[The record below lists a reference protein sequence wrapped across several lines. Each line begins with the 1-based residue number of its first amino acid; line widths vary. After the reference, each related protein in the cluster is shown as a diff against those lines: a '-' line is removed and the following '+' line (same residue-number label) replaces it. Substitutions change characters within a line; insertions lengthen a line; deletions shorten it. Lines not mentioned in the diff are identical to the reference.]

1 MDTILFVSYNE
12 LHVTWGGVHRV
23 NRLLMDGLSDAG
35 YRCLYLINKEGKTFY
50 INNKE
55 IEENKLDING
65 LNSYLT
71 EQNVRYIIDQEGI
84 FSDSFNLVLQYL
96 KRTDIKLLTVFHN
109 TPCIYEKL
117 YGYKWLLEELKN
129 SSQIVAK
136 VSYAIRLSAYPLWR
150 WFSKR
155 QISKR
160 YRNIYSI
167 SDKVVFL
174 SKNDI
179 PVFREYVPN
188 IKEDKCV
195 AIPNALTF
203 SSTSDASILNE
214 KENKVLIVS
223 RLNDNEKRISIALQI
238 WKIIEQTENNDWN
251 LIIVGTGPHESKLKE
266 LAQNLS
272 LKRVS
277 FEGHHESEPFYHTG
291 SLFMMTSAV
300 EGWGLTLTESMQ
312 RGVVPLVFDS
322 YPALSDII
330 TDGYDG
336 CIIPDNNLELYA
348 KRMLELMNDKMERE
362 RIARNGLESCMRFHP
377 EKIVKYWSDLLQD
390 L

>member
-1 MDTILFVSYNE
+1 MKTILFVSYNE
-12 LHVTWGGVHRV
+12 LHVTWGGIHRV
-23 NRLLMDGLSDAG
+23 NRLLMDGLSEAG
-35 YRCLYLINKEGKTFY
+35 YRCLYLINKGGDFFY

-55 IEENKLDING
+55 KNENRIDLDG
-65 LNSYLT
+65 LDCYLT
-71 EQNVRYIIDQEGI
+71 EQRVKYIIDQEGI
-84 FSDSFNLVLQYL
+84 FTDSFNLAL
-96 KRTDIKLLTVFHN
+96 KKLNRKDIKLLTVFHS

-117 YGYKWLLEELKN
+117 YGYEWLLSELRN
-129 SSQIVAK
+129 SSKVVAR
-136 VSYAIRLSAYPLWR
+136 VSYAIRLLVYPLWR

-155 QISKR
+155 QIAKR

-167 SDKVVFL
+167 SDRVILL

-179 PVFREYVPN
+179 PVFKGYVPN
-188 IKEDKCV
+188 IEEDKCV

-203 SSTSDASILNE
+203 SSTSDDSILNE
-214 KENKVLIVS
+214 KENIVLIVS
-223 RLNDNEKRISIALQI
+223 RLNDNEKRISTALQI
-238 WKIIEQTENNDWN
+238 WKIIEQTDDNDWN

-266 LAQNLS
+266 LAQELS
-272 LKRVS
+272 LTRVS
-277 FEGHHESEPFYHTG
+277 FEGLQESEPYYSIA

-312 RGVVPLVFDS
+312 RGVVPLAFDS

-336 CIIPDNNLELYA
+336 CVIPDNNLEVYA
-348 KRMLELMNDKMERE
+348 NRMLKLMNDKMERE
-362 RIARNGLESCMRFHP
+362 SIARNGLKSCQRFSV
-377 EKIVKYWSDLLQD
+377 ENIVGYWTNLLQK